1 MTYLL
6 MKIRCNVGILID
18 WKEFIAFFSKNIILI
33 LPLMVIFM
41 VIIWPQ

>member
-18 WKEFIAFFSKNIILI
+18 WKEFIAFFSKNIVFII
-33 LPLMVIFM
+33 TLMAIFM
-41 VIIWPQ
+41 VII